1 MRIMLKVSCQ
11 VVSVQCSLMLEV
23 GGPRGPGLV
32 SASGIGTSLLP
43 PLLARLVYL
52 LDFRLHHDSQWGTLS
67 LFVITQTPS
76 RDLMESIRH

>member
-1 MRIMLKVSCQ
+1 MLKVSCQ

-23 GGPRGPGLV
+23 GGLGLV

>member
-1 MRIMLKVSCQ
+1 MLKVSCQ

-23 GGPRGPGLV
+23 GGLGLV

-52 LDFRLHHDSQWGTLS
+52 LDFRLHHDSRWGTLS